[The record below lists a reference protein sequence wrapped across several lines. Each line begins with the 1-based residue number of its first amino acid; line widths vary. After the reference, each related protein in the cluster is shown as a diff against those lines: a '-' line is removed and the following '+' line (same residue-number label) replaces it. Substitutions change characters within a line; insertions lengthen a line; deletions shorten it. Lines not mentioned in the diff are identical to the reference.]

1 MWQRLN
7 PSNPMSYLGVA
18 VDRFLKWYGHV
29 IWYCALTHQGTFVIT
44 ERISDTKCVT
54 ARNDLFHFPLA
65 FLPPKTLKFYNKL
78 REVSFSNC
86 HKFANICSFSFILHA
101 CLVFLKYA
109 LYYWKSEI
117 LQRRKHKKNIW
128 LFSIFSSP
136 LTHCNLLNSWLG
148 ILIQWIDW

>member
-1 MWQRLN
+1 
-7 PSNPMSYLGVA
+7 MSYDIALWLIREHLLLQNVFQTLNMCGNCK
-18 VDRFLKWYGHV
+18 KWP
-29 IWYCALTHQGTFVIT
+29 F
-44 ERISDTKCVT
+44 S
-54 ARNDLFHFPLA
+54 
-65 FLPPKTLKFYNKL
+65 FLPPKTLKFYDKL